1 MYYYKVT
8 IELIL
13 FYYEISL
20 VQLLYVLLNMK
31 TIINKYFSS
40 FVHFVILTHL
50 SNSNNKDNKK
60 PQIMKL

>member
-1 MYYYKVT
+1 MYYYKINV
-8 IELIL
+8 ELIL

-20 VQLLYVLLNMK
+20 VQLLCVLLSMK

-50 SNSNNKDNKK
+50 SNSNKK
-60 PQIMKL
+60 AQIMKL